1 MPKDKTELATMIF
14 SSGEDDTDDVQ
25 SPSILKDIK
34 RQLKSPLKQE

>member
-1 MPKDKTELATMIF
+1 MIF